1 MAEGVVNEV
10 KILDVF
16 SYAWGGIRLRKL
28 RAALTILGIIIG
40 ITEELKIPIR
50 YIGVGE
56 GIDDL
61 KEFNATE
68 FVQALF

>member
-1 MAEGVVNEV
+1 
-10 KILDVF
+10 LDGT
-16 SYAWGGIRLRKL
+16 AKGGILV
-28 RAALTILGIIIG
+28 G

-56 GIDDL
+56 ELEDL
-61 KEFNATE
+61 KEFSASE